1 MEAIKNVLEVAL
13 PAMVSQFLAIFM
25 EALNNS
31 FVGHLG
37 REEVLAGVG
46 MANMHLNIFMLSLI
60 WGMNS
65 TFNTLLTQAYGFGDL
80 RQCGVYLNRSR
91 IIVTLVFLPMSI
103 FILNTEWFF
112 SLLGFDPS
120 SSH

>member
-1 MEAIKNVLEVAL
+1 LEVAL

-65 TFNTLLTQAYGFGDL
+65 TLNTLLTQAYGFGDL